1 MHNRPAEKSMAGRLP
16 RPTVGTL
23 ALLPVHG
30 SEEFRRSQ
38 KWERNTYHFGGPADS
53 GSPVALRPPLAGGM
67 PFRLLYMT
75 TMAGFLAYVNET
87 GIELSPSESFQP
99 GCHRPVTQLS
109 GGIVGPVRSP
119 GLLRS
124 PWRAGNS
131 VATTNSWVSQ
141 SHCERKIRCLQRAR
155 HHRDSGVSQSGH
167 AAGRGAAPSVNYD
180 GDVARFAEWPI
191 GTGLKGRRLTRHW
204 KRRSFAP
211 PDSLACHQTAS
222 RPYDQSP
229 LPDFR

>member
-1 MHNRPAEKSMAGRLP
+1 VIPPWSTWGSGELLKMHNRPAEKSMAGRLP

-38 KWERNTYHFGGPADS
+38 KWERNTCHFGGPADS

-99 GCHRPVTQLS
+99 GCRRPVTQLS

-119 GLLRS
+119 R
-124 PWRAGNS
+124 P
-131 VATTNSWVSQ
+131 T
-141 SHCERKIRCLQRAR
+141 
-155 HHRDSGVSQSGH
+155 
-167 AAGRGAAPSVNYD
+167 
-180 GDVARFAEWPI
+180 PI
-191 GTGLKGRRLTRHW
+191 
-204 KRRSFAP
+204 AV
-211 PDSLACHQTAS
+211 AS
-222 RPYDQSP
+222 REFGCNDEFVGIPEP
-229 LPDFR
+229 L